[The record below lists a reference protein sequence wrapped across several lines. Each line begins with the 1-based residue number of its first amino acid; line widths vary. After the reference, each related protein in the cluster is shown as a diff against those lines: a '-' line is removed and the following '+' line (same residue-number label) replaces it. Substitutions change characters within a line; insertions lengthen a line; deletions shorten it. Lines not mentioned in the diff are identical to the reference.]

1 MAKPAFKL
9 SIDVT
14 KVDKQLLKHITR
26 QNGEKGIML
35 NLVCWFNEDGK
46 DKYDQD
52 GRVKHDINKEQAEQ
66 GLESKAI
73 LGNFK
78 IGDLS
83 PFVSQDDYS
92 APKPPPKPVEPEM
105 TDDDIPF

>member
-78 IGDLS
+78 IGDLT

-92 APKPPPKPVEPEM
+92 AQTPPPKPVEPHI